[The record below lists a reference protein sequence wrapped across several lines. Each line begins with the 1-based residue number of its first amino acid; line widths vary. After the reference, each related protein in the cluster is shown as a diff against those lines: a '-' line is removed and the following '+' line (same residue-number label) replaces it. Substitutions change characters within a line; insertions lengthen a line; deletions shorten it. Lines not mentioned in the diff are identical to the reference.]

1 MSALLVLLA
10 FGGLGFWVAVIITS
24 CAIILCL
31 EKESGLG
38 AAMFGLTGLALIVG
52 FGNLA
57 VFPWVLANPLLIL
70 GYVLGYLGLGV
81 VYGVFRWWLLLQDRA
96 TLYREKRAEWLVK
109 YLSTAAKDE
118 REALEGG
125 EKLTGSA
132 LKDWQACIKEYR
144 QKWPRVYLTKP
155 TLNRHKDDILAW
167 MAYWPWSG
175 LWLLINDPV
184 RRAFKYVYAGISKT
198 LQRMA
203 DRIFAEIDNE
213 LDD

>member
-1 MSALLVLLA
+1 MSALLVLLV
-10 FGGLGFWVAVIITS
+10 FGGLGFWTAVVITS
-24 CAIILCL
+24 CVIILCL
-31 EKESGLG
+31 EKESGTG
-38 AAMFGLTGLALIVG
+38 ATVFGLIGLGFIVG

-57 VFPWVLANPLLIL
+57 VFPWILANPLLIL

-96 TLYREKRAEWLVK
+96 TLYREKRAEWLGDF
-109 YLSTAAKDE
+109 LSTAAKDE

-125 EKLTGSA
+125 GKLTRSA
-132 LKDWQACIKEYR
+132 LKDWQARVKEYR
-144 QKWPRVYLTKP
+144 QKRPPVYLTKP
-155 TLNRHKDDILAW
+155 ALSRHKGDILAW
-167 MAYWPWSG
+167 MTYWPWSG

-184 RRAFKYVYAGISKT
+184 RRAFKYVYARISGT
-198 LQRMA
+198 LQHMA